1 MWIFLAFLS
10 ACLLGFYDVFKKQSL
25 QDNAVLPVLMIN
37 TSVCA
42 LLFLPL
48 IVSSV
53 CDMNSVVP
61 CGGWHEHALVFA
73 KAVIVLSS
81 WVCGYYAMKHL
92 PLTIV
97 GPINAT
103 RPVMTIVGAL
113 LLYSE
118 KQVV

>member
-25 QDNAVLPVLMIN
+25 QGNAVLPVLMIN

-42 LLFLPL
+42 LFFLPL
-48 IVSSV
+48 IVSSA
-53 CDMNSVVP
+53 CGTSMVVP
-61 CGGWHEHALVFA
+61 CGGWHEHALVLV

-103 RPVMTIVGAL
+103 SP
-113 LLYSE
+113 
-118 KQVV
+118 